1 MTPGGERSR
10 SSALV
15 SSAVIALLL
24 AAVVGLQ
31 AARERVGTELAPSAA
46 TGHVLYVRSPPFVT
60 RAALSYRSVAADVY
74 WIRAIQHY
82 GGTKLSKDPNKQYD
96 LLFPLLDLTTSLDPH
111 FNVAYR
117 FGAIFLA
124 EPAPAGPG
132 RPDQAIALLQKGL
145 QAQPERWEFAQD
157 IGFVHY
163 WWEHDYTKAAEWFRR
178 AADMP
183 HAPNWMSGLAAVTLA
198 EGGNR
203 GSSRRL
209 WQQMLEDPGAADWIV
224 SQARFRLAQLDTLD
238 QIDALERIVMTYT
251 QRNGAAPRTWED
263 VVHAGYLRGIPIDPE
278 RYPYRLDPARGR
290 VELDPGS
297 PLGPLPAADQ
307 PRPSIKLETGP
318 STPLGAGR

>member
-1 MTPGGERSR
+1 MTPGGEGSR

-15 SSAVIALLL
+15 SGAVIALLF

-31 AARERVGTELAPSAA
+31 AARERVGTELAPSAV
-46 TGHVLYVRSPPFVT
+46 TGHVLYVRSPPLVT
-60 RAALSYRSVAADVY
+60 RAALSYRSVVADLY

-82 GGTKLSKDPNKQYD
+82 GGTKLSTDRNKQYD

-163 WWEHDYTKAAEWFRR
+163 WWEHDYTKAAQWFRR

-183 HAPNWMSGLAAVTLA
+183 NAPNWMAGLAAVTLA
-198 EGGNR
+198 QGGNR
-203 GSSRRL
+203 ESSRLL
-209 WQQMLEDPGAADWIV
+209 WQEMLKDQDAADWIV
-224 SQARFRLAQLDTLD
+224 SQARFRLAQLDALD
-238 QIDALERIVMTYT
+238 QIEVLERIVMTYT
-251 QRNGAAPRTWED
+251 QRSGAAPRTWED
-263 VVHAGYLRGIPIDPE
+263 VVRAGYLRGIPVDPE
-278 RYPYRLDPARGR
+278 RHPYRLDPERGR
-290 VELDPGS
+290 VDLDPRS
-297 PLGPLPAADQ
+297 PLNPLPASDQ
-307 PRPSIKLETGP
+307 PRPAIRLGP
-318 STPLGAGR
+318 AG